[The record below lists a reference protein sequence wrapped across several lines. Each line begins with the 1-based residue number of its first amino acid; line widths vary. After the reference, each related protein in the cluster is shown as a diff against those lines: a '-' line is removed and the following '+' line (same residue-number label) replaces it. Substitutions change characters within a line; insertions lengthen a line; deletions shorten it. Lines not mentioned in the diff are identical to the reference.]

1 MMSLVYG
8 LVTGILFGILLQRA
22 EVLRYDRQV
31 GALRLK
37 DMTIFKFMLSAIV
50 VASIGI
56 YLLRDLGIVTLNL
69 KATTLG
75 AQIMGGTVFGIGWG
89 LLGYCPGT
97 AGGALGEGRLDAAW
111 GLLGM
116 VAGGM
121 LYGAAYPL
129 MKASVLRLGQLGKI
143 TLPEVTGLPHWIVIL
158 LFAALCLAM
167 FRLFERKGV

>member
-1 MMSLVYG
+1 MNLIYG

-50 VASIGI
+50 VGSVGI
-56 YLLRDLGIVTLNL
+56 YLLKDLGLVTLSL
-69 KATTLG
+69 KATSLG
-75 AQIMGGTVFGIGWG
+75 AQIVGGTVFGIGWG

-111 GLLGM
+111 GLVGM
-116 VAGGM
+116 VAGGA
-121 LYGAAYPL
+121 LYGALYPL
-129 MKASVLRLGQLGKI
+129 MKATVIHMGQLGKI
-143 TLPEVTGLPHWIVIL
+143 SLPQVTGLSHWIVIV
-158 LFAALCLAM
+158 LFASVCLAM
-167 FRLFERKGV
+167 FRLFEKKGL

>member
-1 MMSLVYG
+1 MSLIYG

-50 VASIGI
+50 VAAFGI
-56 YLLRDLGIVTLNL
+56 YLLKDLGLVTLSL
-69 KATTLG
+69 KSTTLG
-75 AQIMGGTVFGIGWG
+75 AQVVGGTLFGIGWG

-129 MKASVLRLGQLGKI
+129 MKTTVLGLGQLGKI
-143 TLPEVTGLPHWIVIL
+143 TLPEATGLSHWIIIP

-167 FRLFERKGV
+167 FRLFERRGV